1 MQILIK
7 HYFVKH
13 LIRGIRFTILEIKV
27 LTCLS
32 NNRAEKKIAAIL
44 GISYPTVG
52 SYVTYVMGKLNC
64 SSREAIIDFLE
75 SLSKI
80 SVIRDYYRHLTQES
94 IFICLLPEITKLISG
109 MTSLKL
115 LTFEKL
121 LIDTIATYLLKQI

>member
-1 MQILIK
+1 MK
-7 HYFVKH
+7 
-13 LIRGIRFTILEIKV
+13 
-27 LTCLS
+27 
-32 NNRAEKKIAAIL
+32 
-44 GISYPTVG
+44 
-52 SYVTYVMGKLNC
+52 
-64 SSREAIIDFLE
+64 IDFLE